1 MRLSRAAGAAAGALT
16 MKMLGTRPGGE
27 VVVQVLACPRPSPK
41 CWVVVWGWG
50 AGWGEG
56 GLRFGKGCLGLAG
69 VVA

>member
-41 CWVVVWGWG
+41 CWVVVWVGGWLGGGG
-50 AGWGEG
+50 A
-56 GLRFGKGCLGLAG
+56 
-69 VVA
+69 